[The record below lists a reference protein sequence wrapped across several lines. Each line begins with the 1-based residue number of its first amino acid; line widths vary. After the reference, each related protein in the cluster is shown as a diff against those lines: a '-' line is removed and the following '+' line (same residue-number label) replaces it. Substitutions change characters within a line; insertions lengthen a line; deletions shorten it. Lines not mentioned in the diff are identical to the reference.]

1 MKFFNKGRC
10 KKIGNYTINS
20 GVNDLVE
27 SDVLVNYIKRD
38 DDLSMTMPV
47 VEKKVE
53 PVVMDKKVEPVIQN
67 KNKKKLKRRG

>member
-10 KKIGNYTINS
+10 KKIGSYTINS

-38 DDLSMTMPV
+38 DDLSMVIPVEPV
-47 VEKKVE
+47 VIEEKKVE
-53 PVVMDKKVEPVIQN
+53 PVVR
-67 KNKKKLKRRG
+67 NKKKLKRRG